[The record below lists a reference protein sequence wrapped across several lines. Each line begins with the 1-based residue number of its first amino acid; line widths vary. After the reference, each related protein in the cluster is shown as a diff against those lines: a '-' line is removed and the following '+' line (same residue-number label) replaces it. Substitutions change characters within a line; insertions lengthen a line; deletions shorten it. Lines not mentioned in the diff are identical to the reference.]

1 MSAENE
7 PRRRDEA
14 SSTRARTIAMAC
26 RNQTGPRDFRGGCQ
40 KTVTKTYREEAGRSR
55 QTMPLHCIADV
66 SESRITLSVF
76 SSISKQGHR
85 QQRARALARGAITEE
100 ILHLREEARRLGL
113 RLTRRQLLEFGQQ
126 LLLLPRQIL
135 RGLDHDLHIH
145 VAGLS

>member
-14 SSTRARTIAMAC
+14 SSTRARTIAVAC

-66 SESRITLSVF
+66 SDSRITPSVF
-76 SSISKQGHR
+76 SSISKQGTGNH
-85 QQRARALARGAITEE
+85 ARASARGAITEE
-100 ILHLREEARRLGL
+100 ILHLREEARRFGL
-113 RLTRRQLLEFGQQ
+113 RLTRRQLLELGQQ

-135 RGLDHDLHIH
+135 RGLDHDLNIH